1 MITNF
6 LIQYNLPLATSNH
19 LSSLSKEVFPGIK
32 ISKNYA
38 ARRTKTGAVINESFR
53 PDCLNYI
60 VEHCKIHPFSV
71 GTDGSNDTGLQ
82 KMNPVCLKIFDVN
95 CSKKMTSHFFDM
107 CLTSGVD
114 GATAAAIFSVIDEKF
129 ESHEIPWEDCVSLS
143 VENTNING
151 RQKEFLSIKV

>member
-1 MITNF
+1 MGQMILVRKKTN
-6 LIQYNLPLATSNH
+6 
-19 LSSLSKEVFPGIK
+19 
-32 ISKNYA
+32 
-38 ARRTKTGAVINESFR
+38 R
-53 PDCLNYI
+53 
-60 VEHCKIHPFSV
+60 
-71 GTDGSNDTGLQ
+71 
-82 KMNPVCLKIFDVN
+82 VCLKIFDVN
-95 CSKKMTSHFFDM
+95 RNKKVTSHFFDM